1 MEKRKRKNISA
12 SVRARLLNLA
22 KAEQKNFNNVLL
34 QYFQERFLY
43 RLSVSPYR
51 ENFILKGALLF
62 LLYGAPR
69 LRPTKDIDLLGR
81 AQSND
86 LEQIRAV
93 VQQIAQIEVPD
104 GVVFTK
110 ESATVEIIKEFE
122 EYSGVRVKIEAKLT
136 SARQTLQIDI
146 GFGDRI
152 VPGPVEIEFPVLLD
166 QPAPR
171 IKGYSKES
179 VIAEKFE
186 AIVRFN
192 FLTSRMKDFYDIL
205 FLTKQ
210 ESFQMRILRQAIDAT
225 FHRRMTPLE
234 DIAIIFTEEFKV
246 QVDKQEQWTAFL
258 RRNHLESYGLF
269 ASAVEQLQLFI
280 EPVFQQ
286 PSDAVENLWL
296 SEVTNLPVRWSPDL
310 WQWQS

>member
-1 MEKRKRKNISA
+1 M
-12 SVRARLLNLA
+12 
-22 KAEQKNFNNVLL
+22 L

-51 ENFILKGALLF
+51 EHFILKGALLF
-62 LLYGAPR
+62 FLYDAHR

-86 LEQIRAV
+86 LKNIREV

-110 ESATVEIIKEFE
+110 ESTTVEIIKESE

-152 VPGPVEIEFPVLLD
+152 VPGPVEIEFPVILD

-179 VIAEKFE
+179 VISEKLE

-205 FLTKQ
+205 FL
-210 ESFQMRILRQAIDAT
+210 
-225 FHRRMTPLE
+225 
-234 DIAIIFTEEFKV
+234 
-246 QVDKQEQWTAFL
+246 
-258 RRNHLESYGLF
+258 F
-269 ASAVEQLQLFI
+269 AGAQ
-280 EPVFQQ
+280 
-286 PSDAVENLWL
+286 
-296 SEVTNLPVRWSPDL
+296 
-310 WQWQS
+310 

>member
-1 MEKRKRKNISA
+1 M
-12 SVRARLLNLA
+12 
-22 KAEQKNFNNVLL
+22 
-34 QYFQERFLY
+34 
-43 RLSVSPYR
+43 
-51 ENFILKGALLF
+51 
-62 LLYGAPR
+62 
-69 LRPTKDIDLLGR
+69 
-81 AQSND
+81 
-86 LEQIRAV
+86 
-93 VQQIAQIEVPD
+93 
-104 GVVFTK
+104 
-110 ESATVEIIKEFE
+110 
-122 EYSGVRVKIEAKLT
+122 
-136 SARQTLQIDI
+136 
-146 GFGDRI
+146 
-152 VPGPVEIEFPVLLD
+152 
-166 QPAPR
+166 
-171 IKGYSKES
+171 
-179 VIAEKFE
+179 IAEKFE

>member
-1 MEKRKRKNISA
+1 MEKRKLKNISA
-12 SVRARLLNLA
+12 SIRARLLNLA
-22 KAEQKNFNNVLL
+22 KAEQKNFNSVLL
-34 QYFQERFLY
+34 QDFQERFLY
-43 RLSVSPYR
+43 RLSVSPDPSQAQD

-62 LLYGAPR
+62 LLYDAPR
-69 LRPTKDIDLLGR
+69 LRPTKDIDFLGR
-81 AQSND
+81 AQPND
-86 LEQIRAV
+86 LENIRTII
-93 VQQIAQIEVPD
+93 QQIAQIEVSD

-110 ESATVEIIKEFE
+110 ESATVEIIKEFF

-136 SARQTLQIDI
+136 SAKQTLQIDI

-205 FLTKQ
+205 FLATH

-234 DIAIIFTEEFKV
+234 DISVIFTEEFKA
-246 QVDKQEQWTAFL
+246 QVGKQEQWTAFL
-258 RRNHLESYGLF
+258 RRNHLESFFKF

-286 PSDAVENLWL
+286 PSDAVENL
-296 SEVTNLPVRWSPDL
+296 RWSSDL